1 MSTLVFPLRGIF
13 LILLVMG
20 INTLPSSQAQT
31 SGPAAYT
38 TTVSF
43 KKGVPLSFKDF
54 DLTYTGERHETSKVF
69 KPGFNFHDFTATRG
83 TENVKVS
90 WSSGTGDIGPA
101 LFTIGGKKFQ
111 LELRHSDKL
120 GRLKDNE
127 LVVSR

>member
-1 MSTLVFPLRGIF
+1 MSALLLPLRGIW
-13 LILLVMG
+13 LILFVVS
-20 INTLPSSQAQT
+20 IYTVQSCQAQT
-31 SGPAAYT
+31 SGPAAYAT
-38 TTVSF
+38 KVSF
-43 KKGVPLSFKDF
+43 KKGVPLHFADF

-83 TENVKVS
+83 TETVKIS

-101 LFTIGGKKFQ
+101 SFVFGGKTFL

-120 GRLKDNE
+120 GKLRDDE